1 MKFIRY
7 YSVIM
12 LICFLL
18 AGCGTSSVSLPED
31 IPSENNS
38 VEENEQTDP
47 ETGSGEE
54 SLPEQETRQESER
67 FIENISNNEEGHFT
81 FNPHVFG
88 SRYLEQVGEA
98 KRDAFFAYC
107 DALRNG
113 EDSFACPDQ
122 DFAGWCSGRL
132 SNFFFPVAREKV
144 ETGAWADGRAEIIY
158 LIPKEEFLAQEKEF
172 EAAITGILNDSISDD
187 YSDFEKILALYE
199 YMTMN
204 YTYDYEMYDHTLE
217 WMDKQSPYR
226 CLTEGRGICNE
237 IAGLYNYLLLQ
248 VGIDSEEMGGT
259 VHYSEDYAE
268 GHSWVYV
275 NLGRKCYH
283 IDPTYGLTEDRPPLC
298 YFMMTD
304 KLREERDMFPI
315 EEFTI
320 AAGGDESRKLF
331 EYEAVS
337 SDYSELWNGFYV
349 GMDRTAH
356 EVLYTTGDESVERFS
371 YGE

>member
-1 MKFIRY
+1 MKSIRNY
-7 YSVIM
+7 LPIF
-12 LICFLL
+12 LICLLL
-18 AGCGTSSVSLPED
+18 AGCGTAGKTNASSSAEMPADQSSASLPED
-31 IPSENNS
+31 TP
-38 VEENEQTDP
+38 
-47 ETGSGEE
+47 
-54 SLPEQETRQESER
+54 SER

-88 SRYLEQVGEA
+88 SRYLEQFGEVT
-98 KRDAFFAYC
+98 RDAFFAYC

-132 SNFFFPVAREKV
+132 SNFFFPVAREKI
-144 ETGAWADGRAEIIY
+144 ETGAWADGRAKIIY

-172 EAAITGILNDSISDD
+172 EAAITGILNDSISND

-259 VHYSEDYAE
+259 VHYSGDYAE
-268 GHSWVYV
+268 GHSWVFV
-275 NLGRKCYH
+275 NLGGKCYH

-304 KLREERDMFPI
+304 QLREERDMFPI

-337 SDYSELWNGFYV
+337 SDYSDLWNGFYV
-349 GMDRTAH
+349 GMDRAAH

>member
-1 MKFIRY
+1 MKSIRNY
-7 YSVIM
+7 LPIF
-12 LICFLL
+12 LICLLL
-18 AGCGTSSVSLPED
+18 AGCGTAGKTNASSSAEMPADQSSASLPED
-31 IPSENNS
+31 TP
-38 VEENEQTDP
+38 
-47 ETGSGEE
+47 
-54 SLPEQETRQESER
+54 SER

-88 SRYLEQVGEA
+88 SRYLEQFGEA

-132 SNFFFPVAREKV
+132 SNFFFPVAREKI
-144 ETGAWADGRAEIIY
+144 ETGAWADGRAKIIY

-172 EAAITGILNDSISDD
+172 EAAITGILNDSISND

-217 WMDKQSPYR
+217 WVDKQSPYR

-248 VGIDSEEMGGT
+248 VGIDSA
-259 VHYSEDYAE
+259 VPSII
-268 GHSWVYV
+268 
-275 NLGRKCYH
+275 RKTMPRVTHGY
-283 IDPTYGLTEDRPPLC
+283 L
-298 YFMMTD
+298 
-304 KLREERDMFPI
+304 
-315 EEFTI
+315 
-320 AAGGDESRKLF
+320 
-331 EYEAVS
+331 
-337 SDYSELWNGFYV
+337 
-349 GMDRTAH
+349 
-356 EVLYTTGDESVERFS
+356 
-371 YGE
+371 